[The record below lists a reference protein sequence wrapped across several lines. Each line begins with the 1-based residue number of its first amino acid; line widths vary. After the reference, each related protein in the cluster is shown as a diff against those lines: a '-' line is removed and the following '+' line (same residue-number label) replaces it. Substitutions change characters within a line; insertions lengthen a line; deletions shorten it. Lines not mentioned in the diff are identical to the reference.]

1 LKAYLSGKFSR
12 VNVSRYISSKINA
25 SGSGSFTASVTKIAI
40 ISIAI
45 GLAIMIVSF
54 AILEGF
60 RNEIQA
66 KIFSFGAHLQ
76 ISKFDNNNSFEGLPI
91 SMNTGLNSNG
101 NDIPDIKHLQPFARK
116 TAIVKTDEEV
126 LGVVLKGID
135 KTYDLS
141 AMQSNLVAGRLLHFA
156 DSASNEVMLSEKIA
170 SQLRLKVGEEA
181 LFYFIQNPPRVRKL
195 KIAGIYK
202 TGLDEFDNMYVI
214 GDLQQIRELNNWND
228 TLVGGYEVV
237 LKDFHKIDT
246 VASQVFEKMH
256 YDLQLLKITDEYAQ
270 LFDWLK
276 LLKRNVVI
284 FLVLIVFV
292 ATFNMVSTVFIMIME
307 RTHMIGVLKAV
318 GATDYQIRQVFFYN
332 GAKLTFR
339 GLLLGNAIGLG
350 FCALQYYFK
359 FIPLDP
365 ENYYMDT
372 VPIYWNFG
380 VILIL
385 NAAIFVL
392 TLLAILLPTALV
404 ARIKPVNAIK
414 FD

>member
-1 LKAYLSGKFSR
+1 
-12 VNVSRYISSKINA
+12 
-25 SGSGSFTASVTKIAI
+25 
-40 ISIAI
+40 
-45 GLAIMIVSF
+45 MIVSF

-60 RNEIQA
+60 RHQIQD

-76 ISKFDNNNSFEGLPI
+76 ISKYDTNNSLEGLPI
-91 SMNTGLNSNG
+91 SINTGVTQG
-101 NDIPDIKHLQPFARK
+101 AIPEIAHMQPFARK

-135 KTYDLS
+135 TTYDLT
-141 AMQSNLVAGRLLHFA
+141 AMKNNLVAGRILQFSDTA
-156 DSASNEVMLSEKIA
+156 ESDEIMVSKKIA
-170 SQLRLKVGEEA
+170 DQLRLKVGEDA
-181 LFYFIQNPPRVRKL
+181 LFYFVQNPPRVRKF
-195 KIAGIYK
+195 KIVGIYK
-202 TGLDEFDNMYVI
+202 TGLDEFDNIYVI
-214 GDLQQIRELNNWND
+214 ADMEHIRNLNNWND
-228 TLVGGYEVV
+228 TLVGGYEII
-237 LKDFHKIDT
+237 LKDFRTIDKT
-246 VASQVFEKMH
+246 ADKVFEKMN
-256 YDLQLLKITDEYAQ
+256 YDLQLQKITDEYAQ

-318 GATDYQIRQVFFYN
+318 GATNFQIRQVFFFN
-332 GAKLTFR
+332 GAKLTLK
-339 GLLLGNAIGLG
+339 GLLWGNIVGLG

-372 VPIYWNFG
+372 VPIHWNFE

-385 NAAIFVL
+385 NGAIFLL
-392 TLLAILLPTALV
+392 TLLSVLLPTALV
-404 ARIKPVNAIK
+404 ARINPVKAIR

>member
-1 LKAYLSGKFSR
+1 
-12 VNVSRYISSKINA
+12 
-25 SGSGSFTASVTKIAI
+25 
-40 ISIAI
+40 
-45 GLAIMIVSF
+45 
-54 AILEGF
+54 
-60 RNEIQA
+60 
-66 KIFSFGAHLQ
+66 
-76 ISKFDNNNSFEGLPI
+76 
-91 SMNTGLNSNG
+91 
-101 NDIPDIKHLQPFARK
+101 
-116 TAIVKTDEEV
+116 
-126 LGVVLKGID
+126 
-135 KTYDLS
+135 
-141 AMQSNLVAGRLLHFA
+141 
-156 DSASNEVMLSEKIA
+156 MLSEKIA
-170 SQLRLKVGEEA
+170 NQLRLKVGEEA

-214 GDLQQIRELNNWND
+214 GDLQQIRELNGWND
-228 TLVGGYEVV
+228 TLVGGFEVV

-256 YDLQLLKITDEYAQ
+256 YDLQLMKITDEYAQ

-339 GLLLGNAIGLG
+339 GLLLGNVIGLG

-372 VPIYWNFG
+372 VPIHWNFG

-404 ARIKPVNAIK
+404 ARIKPVKAIK

>member
-1 LKAYLSGKFSR
+1 
-12 VNVSRYISSKINA
+12 
-25 SGSGSFTASVTKIAI
+25 
-40 ISIAI
+40 
-45 GLAIMIVSF
+45 MIVSF

-60 RNEIQA
+60 RHQIQD

-76 ISKFDNNNSFEGLPI
+76 ISKYDTDNSFEGLPI
-91 SMNTGLNSNG
+91 STNTGVNAEA
-101 NDIPDIKHLQPFARK
+101 IPEIAHMQPFARK
-116 TAIVKTDEEV
+116 TAIVKTEGEV

-135 KTYDLS
+135 KTYDLD
-141 AMQSNLVAGRLLHFA
+141 AMKSNMVDGRVLQFA
-156 DSASNEVMLSEKIA
+156 DSAESDEIMVSKKIA
-170 SQLRLKVGEEA
+170 DQLRLKVGQEA
-181 LFYFIQNPPRVRKL
+181 LFYFVQNPPRVRKF

-202 TGLDEFDNMYVI
+202 TGLDEFDNIYVM
-214 GDLQQIRELNNWND
+214 GDLAHIRTLNNWSD
-228 TLVGGYEVV
+228 TLVGGYEII
-237 LKDFHKIDT
+237 LKDFTTIEPTADK
-246 VASQVFEKMH
+246 VFNNMN
-256 YDLQLLKITDEYAQ
+256 YDLQLQKITDEYAQ

-318 GATDYQIRQVFFYN
+318 GSTNYQIRKIFFYN
-332 GAKLTFR
+332 GAKLTLK
-339 GLLLGNAIGLG
+339 GLVWGNVVGLS

-372 VPIYWNFG
+372 VPIHWNFQ

-385 NAAIFVL
+385 NAAIFLL
-392 TLLAILLPTALV
+392 TLLSVLLPTALV
-404 ARIKPVNAIK
+404 ARINPVKAIR